1 MANTGDTDDSFI
13 REVDEEYR
21 RDQLSSFWRRYGR
34 WLVIVVLL
42 VALGGWL
49 WWKSEQAREA
59 GVDGEQFNLALTKLE
74 TGNTPEA
81 APILDKLAA
90 GKAGGYA
97 TLARLMQAANA
108 VQAGDNAKAV
118 TLYNAIAADTSEPQP
133 FRDLATIKA
142 TRLEFDTM
150 TPSAIVARLKPLSVP
165 GNPWFGVA
173 GEMTAIAYLRDQ
185 KAPLA
190 APLLQGI
197 AKDITVPP
205 TLRNRA
211 QQLAATIGQ
220 GVAQLAPTTPA
231 ATPPA
236 ATPGVTTATPGA
248 K

>member
-1 MANTGDTDDSFI
+1 LANTGDTDDSFI

-21 RDQLSSFWRRYGR
+21 RDQLSSFWKRYGR
-34 WLVIVVLL
+34 WLVIGVVALL

-81 APILDKLAA
+81 TPILDKLAA
-90 GKAGGYA
+90 GKVGGYA

-118 TLYNAIAADTSEPQP
+118 TLYNAIAADTAEPQP

-150 TPSAIVARLKPLSVP
+150 TPAAIVARLKTLSVP

-190 APLLQGI
+190 APLLANI
-197 AKDITVPP
+197 ARDITVPP

-220 GVAQLAPTTPA
+220 G
-231 ATPPA
+231 
-236 ATPGVTTATPGA
+236 TATPAPVPATTGA